1 MDGGKKLK
9 KPNKSQSQGFTLI
22 ELLVVVAIIG
32 ILASMLLPALSK
44 ARKKANRAKCANNLK
59 QIGVAWLSFSTSN
72 DNFPWMLTVNDC
84 KNIYEGRIKRSGQ
97 GETHGSWGWSR
108 DIQRMWG
115 PVAGSLKTAKM
126 LHSPC
131 DPGIKKTNQA
141 EVKRELTTARTV
153 TGTRYLD
160 AAGKSVN
167 KCAGTHVKEEKY
179 TYTTDGVF
187 GGDNIVS
194 RMAMSYAIHRG
205 GDVQNPNSILGLT
218 KNWVGATNGPES
230 GISKHPV
237 QPDGSP
243 LVEYATTQDANKAHK
258 YSVVRVKSYPGRPY
272 SKIWHLDP
280 RVQNYR
286 NHWWSDQYLCA
297 GHIGKKYGN
306 IKAVSFIGPSVAE
319 EAPEAKYWGGYIN
332 LYDGECNKADR
343 ATENLNDVMRNLVMM
358 GLDSNQGQLLM
369 SDGSAIQA
377 NDTQLQGKVKS
388 HANTTGTFLYPLEIV
403 GQPEKKMK

>member
-1 MDGGKKLK
+1 
-9 KPNKSQSQGFTLI
+9 
-22 ELLVVVAIIG
+22 
-32 ILASMLLPALSK
+32 
-44 ARKKANRAKCANNLK
+44 
-59 QIGVAWLSFSTSN
+59 
-72 DNFPWMLTVNDC
+72 
-84 KNIYEGRIKRSGQ
+84 
-97 GETHGSWGWSR
+97 
-108 DIQRMWG
+108 
-115 PVAGSLKTAKM
+115 
-126 LHSPC
+126 
-131 DPGIKKTNQA
+131 
-141 EVKRELTTARTV
+141 
-153 TGTRYLD
+153 
-160 AAGKSVN
+160 
-167 KCAGTHVKEEKY
+167 
-179 TYTTDGVF
+179 
-187 GGDNIVS
+187 
-194 RMAMSYAIHRG
+194 MSYAIHRG

-243 LVEYATTQDANKAHK
+243 LEQFDILTGPDGANHRTTPK
-258 YSVVRVKSYPGRPY
+258 YSVIKVNSYPNRPY
-272 SKIWHLDP
+272 SKIWYYDP

-369 SDGSAIQA
+369 SDGSATQA
-377 NDTQLQGKVKS
+377 NDTQLQDKVKS
-388 HANTTGTFLYPLEIV
+388 HANTTGTFLFPLEIV
-403 GQPEKKMK
+403 GQPEKKLQ